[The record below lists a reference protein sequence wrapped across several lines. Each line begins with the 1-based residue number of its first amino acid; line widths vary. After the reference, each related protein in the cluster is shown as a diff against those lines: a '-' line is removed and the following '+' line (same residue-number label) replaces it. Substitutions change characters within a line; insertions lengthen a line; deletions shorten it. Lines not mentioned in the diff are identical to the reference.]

1 MFDRILFATTASPT
15 CKDAADVAFDLAKKY
30 NSELTVLHVFGVPTH
45 GFSRDVVDIKTGEK
59 GTYDEDYVQRVVK
72 EMRITFADKLAEAK
86 NCVVEATAGAPHR
99 EILRA
104 ARQKDV
110 DLIVM
115 GSHTRQEDTGA
126 ARFRTVVGN
135 TMQKVA
141 KAARCPVLIVSRPC
155 QTCWW
160 YFSNIVFGT
169 DFSKAAQSAFL
180 FALKTAREIGCKL
193 YLFHACDIGAEDPAQ
208 VRTQA
213 DIEARVKEARRRLEE
228 VYASQMEGFDNY
240 EIEVWEGTPYVE
252 VLKYARDKQADL
264 IVMAH
269 HTREIDPERAVL
281 GSTVEQVVLRSACPV
296 ASVTHPDKVAAI
308 QQQ

>member
-1 MFDRILFATTASPT
+1 MFDKILFATTASPI
-15 CKDAADVAFDLAKKY
+15 CKDAADVALDLAKKY
-30 NSELTVLHVFGVPTH
+30 NSQLTIFHVFGLPTH
-45 GFSRDVVDIKTGEK
+45 GFSQLAVDLKTGQKLEHD
-59 GTYDEDYVQRVVK
+59 DEWTQRVK
-72 EMRITFADKLAEAK
+72 EEMQSTFADKLAEAED
-86 NCVVEATAGAPHR
+86 CELEAVVGAPHR

-104 ARQKDV
+104 ARSKDV

-169 DFSKAAQSAFL
+169 DFSKAAQSAFK
-180 FALKTAREIGCKL
+180 FALNTARQIGCKL
-193 YLFHACDIGAEDPAQ
+193 YLFHACDIGAVDPGK

-213 DIEARVKEARRRLEE
+213 DIEEKVKEARKKMEKLYLPE
-228 VYASQMEGFDNY
+228 MEGFDNY

-252 VLKYARDKQADL
+252 ILKYARDKQADL
-264 IVMAH
+264 VVMAH
-269 HTREIDPERAVL
+269 HTREIDPEEAVL

-296 ASVTHPDKVAAI
+296 ASVNRPDKVAAG
-308 QQQ
+308 

>member
-1 MFDRILFATTASPT
+1 MFDKILFATTASPI
-15 CKDAADVAFDLAKKY
+15 CRDAADVAFDLANKY
-30 NSELTVLHVFGVPTH
+30 NSQLTVFHVFGLPTH
-45 GFSRDVVDIKTGEK
+45 GFSHFAVDIKTGEK
-59 GTYDEDYVQRVVK
+59 LEHDGEWTERVKDEMK
-72 EMRITFADKLAEAK
+72 STFSDKLEEAE
-86 NCVVEATAGAPHR
+86 NCEVEAVVGAPHR

-104 ARQKDV
+104 AREKDV

-115 GSHTRQEDTGA
+115 GSHTRQEDTAA

-169 DFSKAAQSAFL
+169 DFSKAAQSAFK
-180 FALKTAREIGCKL
+180 FALSTAKQIGCKL
-193 YLFHACDIGAEDPAQ
+193 YLFHACDIRASEPGE
-208 VRTQA
+208 VRTQT
-213 DIEARVKEARRRLEE
+213 DIEEKVKEARRKMEE
-228 VYASQMEGFDNY
+228 LYLPEMEGYDNY

-252 VLKYARDKQADL
+252 ILKYARDKQADL
-264 IVMAH
+264 VVMAH
-269 HTREIDPERAVL
+269 HAREIDPDKAVL

-296 ASVTHPDKVAAI
+296 ASVNRPDKVAAS
-308 QQQ
+308 

>member
-1 MFDRILFATTASPT
+1 MFDKILFATTASPI
-15 CKDAADVAFDLAKKY
+15 CQDAADVAFDLAKKY
-30 NSELTVLHVFGVPTH
+30 NSELTVFHVFGLPTH
-45 GFSRDVVDIKTGEK
+45 GFSRFAVDLKTGETEVHDK
-59 GTYDEDYVQRVVK
+59 EWVERVK
-72 EMRITFADKLAEAK
+72 EE
-86 NCVVEATAGAPHR
+86 NCVVEAVVGAPHR

-104 ARQKDV
+104 AREKDI

-126 ARFRTVVGN
+126 TRFRTVVGN

-169 DFSKAAQSAFL
+169 DFSKAAQSAFK
-180 FALKTAREIGCKL
+180 FALKTAQEIGCKL
-193 YLFHACDIGAEDPAQ
+193 YLFHACDIGATDPGK

-213 DIEARVKEARRRLEE
+213 DIEETVKEARKKMEQLYLPE
-228 VYASQMEGFDNY
+228 MEGFDNY

-252 VLKYARDKQADL
+252 ILKYARDKQADL
-264 IVMAH
+264 VVMAH
-269 HTREIDPERAVL
+269 HTREIDPDEAVL

-296 ASVTHPDKVAAI
+296 ASVNRPDKVAASS
-308 QQQ
+308 

>member
-1 MFDRILFATTASPT
+1 MFDRILFATTASPI

-30 NSELTVLHVFGVPTH
+30 DSQLTVFHVFGLPTH
-45 GFSRDVVDIKTGEK
+45 GFSHFAVDLKTGEK
-59 GTYDEDYVQRVVK
+59 VEHDDEWTNKVK
-72 EMRITFADKLAEAK
+72 EEMQNTFADKLAEAE
-86 NCVVEATAGAPHR
+86 NCEVEAVVGAPHR

-104 ARQKDV
+104 ARKKDV

-115 GSHTRQEDTGA
+115 GSHTRQEDTA
-126 ARFRTVVGN
+126 ATRFRTVVGN

-169 DFSKAAQSAFL
+169 DFSKAAQSAFK
-180 FALKTAREIGCKL
+180 FALNTAKQIGCKL
-193 YLFHACDIGAEDPAQ
+193 YLFHACDIGATDSGK

-213 DIEARVKEARRRLEE
+213 DIEEKVKEARQKMEE
-228 VYASQMEGFDNY
+228 LYLPEMEGFDNY

-252 VLKYARDKQADL
+252 ILKYARDKQADL
-264 IVMAH
+264 VVMAH
-269 HTREIDPERAVL
+269 HAREIDPEEAVL

-296 ASVTHPDKVAAI
+296 ASVNRPDKVAAS
-308 QQQ
+308 

>member
-1 MFDRILFATTASPT
+1 MFDKILFATTASPI

-30 NSELTVLHVFGVPTH
+30 DSQLTVFHVFGLPTH
-45 GFSRDVVDIKTGEK
+45 GFSQFAEDLKTGQKVEQD
-59 GTYDEDYVQRVVK
+59 DEWTKRVTE
-72 EMRITFADKLAEAK
+72 EMRSTFADKLAEAES
-86 NCVVEATAGAPHR
+86 CELEAVVGAPHR

-104 ARQKDV
+104 ARTRDI

-115 GSHTRQEDTGA
+115 GSHTRQEDTA
-126 ARFRTVVGN
+126 ATRFRSVVGN

-169 DFSKAAQSAFL
+169 DFSKASHSAFK
-180 FALKTAREIGCKL
+180 FALNTARQIGCKL
-193 YLFHACDIGAEDPAQ
+193 YLFHACDIGATDPGK

-213 DIEARVKEARRRLEE
+213 DIEEKVKEARKKMEE
-228 VYASQMEGFDNY
+228 LYLPELEGFDNY
-240 EIEVWEGTPYVE
+240 EIDIWEGTPYVE
-252 VLKYARDKQADL
+252 ILKYARDKQADL
-264 IVMAH
+264 VVMAH
-269 HTREIDPERAVL
+269 HTREIDPEKAVL

-296 ASVTHPDKVAAI
+296 ASVNRPDKVAAS
-308 QQQ
+308 

>member
-1 MFDRILFATTASPT
+1 MFDKILFATTASPI
-15 CKDAADVAFDLAKKY
+15 CKDAADVAFDLSKKY
-30 NSELTVLHVFGVPTH
+30 NSELTVLHVFALPTH
-45 GFSRDVVDIKTGEK
+45 GFSHYAVDLKTGEK
-59 GTYDEDYVQRVVK
+59 EIHSDMWVDRVIE
-72 EMRITFADKLAEAK
+72 EMRKTFADKLAE
-86 NCVVEATAGAPHR
+86 VEKCSLEAAVGAPHR

-104 ARQKDV
+104 ARKKDV

-126 ARFRTVVGN
+126 TRFRTVVGN

-160 YFSNIVFGT
+160 YFSNIIFGT
-169 DFSKAAQSAFL
+169 DFSKAAHSAFL

-193 YLFHACDIGAEDPAQ
+193 YLFHACDIDGGEPGS

-213 DIEARVKEARRRLEE
+213 EIEARVKEARKKMQQLYVPE
-228 VYASQMEGFDNY
+228 MEGFDNY
-240 EIEVWEGTPYVE
+240 EMEVWEGTPYVE

-269 HTREIDPERAVL
+269 HTREIDPEKALL

-296 ASVTHPDKVAAI
+296 ASVTHPDKVAVH
-308 QQQ
+308 

>member
-1 MFDRILFATTASPT
+1 MFDRILFATTASPI
-15 CKDAADVAFDLAKKY
+15 CKDAADVAFDLANKY
-30 NSELTVLHVFGVPTH
+30 DSHLTVLHVFGLPTH
-45 GFSRDVVDIKTGEK
+45 GFSQFAVDLKTGE
-59 GTYDEDYVQRVVK
+59 TEVHDDDWVDRVK
-72 EMRITFADKLAEAK
+72 EEMQSTFADKLAEAK
-86 NCVVEATAGAPHR
+86 DCEVEAVVGAPHR

-104 ARQKDV
+104 AREKNI

-169 DFSKAAQSAFL
+169 DFSKAAQSAFK
-180 FALKTAREIGCKL
+180 FALQTAKQIGCKL
-193 YLFHACDIGAEDPAQ
+193 YLFHACDIGATDPGK

-213 DIEARVKEARRRLEE
+213 DIEKKVKEARKKMEE
-228 VYASQMEGFDNY
+228 LYLPEMEGFDNY

-252 VLKYARDKQADL
+252 ILKYARDKQADL
-264 IVMAH
+264 VVMAH
-269 HTREIDPERAVL
+269 HTREIDPEKAVL

-296 ASVTHPDKVAAI
+296 ASVNRPDKVAAS
-308 QQQ
+308 

>member
-1 MFDRILFATTASPT
+1 MFEKILFATTASPI

-30 NSELTVLHVFGVPTH
+30 NSELTVLHVFGLPTH
-45 GFSRDVVDIKTGEK
+45 GFSRFAVDLKTGE
-59 GTYDEDYVQRVVK
+59 TEVHDDEWTDRVAA
-72 EMRITFADKLAEAK
+72 EMRNTFADKLEQAE
-86 NCVVEATAGAPHR
+86 NCLLEAVAGAPHR

-104 ARQKDV
+104 ARKKNI

-115 GSHTRQEDTGA
+115 GSHTRQEEIGA
-126 ARFRTVVGN
+126 TRFRSVVGN

-160 YFSNIVFGT
+160 YFSNIVLGT
-169 DFSKAAQSAFL
+169 DFSKAAYSAFK
-180 FALKTAREIGCKL
+180 FALKTAQEIGCKL
-193 YLFHACDIGAEDPAQ
+193 YLFHACDIGTVDPGK

-213 DIEARVKEARRRLEE
+213 DIEQRVKEAQEKMEE
-228 VYASQMEGFDNY
+228 LYVPEMEGFDNY

-252 VLKYARDKQADL
+252 ILKYSRDKQADL

-269 HTREIDPERAVL
+269 HTREIDPEKAVL

-296 ASVTHPDKVAAI
+296 ASVNHPDKLAAS
-308 QQQ
+308 

>member
-1 MFDRILFATTASPT
+1 MFENILFATTASPI

-30 NSELTVLHVFGVPTH
+30 NSKLTVLHVFGLPTH
-45 GFSRDVVDIKTGEK
+45 GFSKYAVDLKTGEK
-59 GTYDEDYVQRVVK
+59 DIADDHWVERVTE
-72 EMRITFADKLAEAK
+72 EMRNTFADKLDEVEGCELEA
-86 NCVVEATAGAPHR
+86 VAGAPHR
-99 EILRA
+99 EILRL
-104 ARQKDV
+104 ARKKNI

-126 ARFRTVVGN
+126 TRFRSVVGN

-141 KAARCPVLIVSRPC
+141 KAARCPVLIISRPC

-169 DFSKAAQSAFL
+169 DFSKAAHSAFL
-180 FALKTAREIGCKL
+180 FALKIAREIGCKL
-193 YLFHACDIGAEDPAQ
+193 YLFHACDVNAVDASK

-213 DIEARVKEARRRLEE
+213 DIEEKIKQARRKMEE
-228 VYASQMEGFDNY
+228 LYVPEMEGFDNY

-252 VLKYARDKQADL
+252 ILKYARDKQADL

-269 HTREIDPERAVL
+269 HAREIDPERAEL

-296 ASVTHPDKVAAI
+296 ASVNHPDKVAVAAS
-308 QQQ
+308 

>member
-1 MFDRILFATTASPT
+1 MFDKILFATTASPI

-30 NSELTVLHVFGVPTH
+30 DSQLTVFHVFGLPTH
-45 GFSRDVVDIKTGEK
+45 GFSQFAEDLKTGQKVEQD
-59 GTYDEDYVQRVVK
+59 DEWTKRVVE
-72 EMRITFADKLAEAK
+72 EMRSTFADKLAEAES
-86 NCVVEATAGAPHR
+86 CEMEAVVGAPHR

-104 ARQKDV
+104 ARTRDI

-115 GSHTRQEDTGA
+115 GSHTRQEDTA
-126 ARFRTVVGN
+126 ATRFRSVVGN

-169 DFSKAAQSAFL
+169 DFSKASHSAFK
-180 FALKTAREIGCKL
+180 FALNTARQIGCKL
-193 YLFHACDIGAEDPAQ
+193 YLFHACDIGATDPGK

-213 DIEARVKEARRRLEE
+213 DIEEKVKEARNKMEE
-228 VYASQMEGFDNY
+228 LYLPEMEGFDNY

-252 VLKYARDKQADL
+252 ILKYARDKQADL
-264 IVMAH
+264 VVMAH
-269 HTREIDPERAVL
+269 HAREIDPEKAVL

-296 ASVTHPDKVAAI
+296 ASVNRPDKVAAG
-308 QQQ
+308 

>member
-1 MFDRILFATTASPT
+1 MFDKILFATTASPI
-15 CKDAADVAFDLAKKY
+15 CKDAADVAFDLANKY
-30 NSELTVLHVFGVPTH
+30 DSHLTVFHVFGLPTH
-45 GFSRDVVDIKTGEK
+45 GFSQFAVDLKTGE
-59 GTYDEDYVQRVVK
+59 TEVHDDDWVERVK
-72 EMRITFADKLAEAK
+72 EEMQSTFADKLADAED
-86 NCVVEATAGAPHR
+86 CEVEAVVGAPHR

-104 ARQKDV
+104 AREKDI

-169 DFSKAAQSAFL
+169 DFSKAAQSAFK
-180 FALKTAREIGCKL
+180 FALQTAKQIGCKL
-193 YLFHACDIGAEDPAQ
+193 YLFHACDIGATDPGK

-213 DIEARVKEARRRLEE
+213 DIEEKVKEARKKMEE
-228 VYASQMEGFDNY
+228 LYLPEMEGFDNY

-252 VLKYARDKQADL
+252 ILKYARDKQADL
-264 IVMAH
+264 VVMAH
-269 HTREIDPERAVL
+269 HTREIDPEKAVL

-296 ASVTHPDKVAAI
+296 ASVNRPDKVAAS
-308 QQQ
+308 

>member
-1 MFDRILFATTASPT
+1 MFDRILFATTASPI

-30 NSELTVLHVFGVPTH
+30 NSELTVLHVFGFPTH

-59 GTYDEDYVQRVVK
+59 NTYDEEYVQRVLE
-72 EMRITFADKLAEAK
+72 EMRITFADKLAEAE

-104 ARQKDV
+104 ARQKNV

-169 DFSKAAQSAFL
+169 DFSKAAHSAFL

-193 YLFHACDIGAEDPAQ
+193 YLFHACDIGAADPGQ

-228 VYASQMEGFDNY
+228 LYVSQMEGFDNY

-308 QQQ
+308 

>member
-1 MFDRILFATTASPT
+1 MFDKILFATTASPI

-30 NSELTVLHVFGVPTH
+30 DSQLTVFHVFGLPTH
-45 GFSRDVVDIKTGEK
+45 GFSHFAEDLKTGQKVEHD
-59 GTYDEDYVQRVVK
+59 DEWTKRVTE
-72 EMRITFADKLAEAK
+72 EMRSTFADKLAEAE
-86 NCVVEATAGAPHR
+86 NYEVEAVVGAPHR

-104 ARQKDV
+104 ARAKDI

-115 GSHTRQEDTGA
+115 GSHTRQEDTA
-126 ARFRTVVGN
+126 ATRFRSVVGN

-169 DFSKAAQSAFL
+169 DFSKAAQSAFK
-180 FALKTAREIGCKL
+180 FALSTARQIGCKL
-193 YLFHACDIGAEDPAQ
+193 YLFHACDIGATDPGK

-213 DIEARVKEARRRLEE
+213 DIEEKVKEARKKMEDLYLPE
-228 VYASQMEGFDNY
+228 MEGFDNY
-240 EIEVWEGTPYVE
+240 EIDIWEGTPYVE

-264 IVMAH
+264 VVMAH
-269 HTREIDPERAVL
+269 HTREIDPEKAVL

-296 ASVTHPDKVAAI
+296 ASVNRPDKVAAS
-308 QQQ
+308 

>member
-1 MFDRILFATTASPT
+1 MFDKILFATTASPI

-30 NSELTVLHVFGVPTH
+30 DSQLTVFHVFALPTH
-45 GFSRDVVDIKTGEK
+45 GFSQFAEDLKTGQKVEHD
-59 GTYDEDYVQRVVK
+59 DEWAKRVTE
-72 EMRITFADKLAEAK
+72 EMRSTFADKLAEAES
-86 NCVVEATAGAPHR
+86 CELEAVVGAPHR

-104 ARQKDV
+104 ARTRDI

-115 GSHTRQEDTGA
+115 GSHTRQEDTA
-126 ARFRTVVGN
+126 ATRFRSVVGN

-169 DFSKAAQSAFL
+169 DFSKASHSAFK
-180 FALKTAREIGCKL
+180 FALNTARQIGCKL
-193 YLFHACDIGAEDPAQ
+193 YLFHACDIGATDPGK

-213 DIEARVKEARRRLEE
+213 DIEEKVKEARKKMEE
-228 VYASQMEGFDNY
+228 LYLPELEGFDNY
-240 EIEVWEGTPYVE
+240 EIDIWEGTPYVE
-252 VLKYARDKQADL
+252 ILKYARDKQADL
-264 IVMAH
+264 VVMAH
-269 HTREIDPERAVL
+269 HTREIDPEKAVL

-296 ASVTHPDKVAAI
+296 ASVNRPDKVAAS
-308 QQQ
+308 

>member
-1 MFDRILFATTASPT
+1 MFDKILFATTASPI

-30 NSELTVLHVFGVPTH
+30 NSQLTILHVFGLPTH
-45 GFSRDVVDIKTGEK
+45 GFSQLAVDLKTGQKLEHD
-59 GTYDEDYVQRVVK
+59 DEWTQRVK
-72 EMRITFADKLAEAK
+72 EEMQSTFADKLAEAED
-86 NCVVEATAGAPHR
+86 CELEAVVGAPHR

-104 ARQKDV
+104 ARKRDV

-115 GSHTRQEDTGA
+115 GSHTRQEDTSA

-169 DFSKAAQSAFL
+169 DFSKAAQSAFK
-180 FALKTAREIGCKL
+180 FALNTARQIGCKL
-193 YLFHACDIGAEDPAQ
+193 YLFHACDIGAADPGQ

-213 DIEARVKEARRRLEE
+213 DIEEKVKEARQKMEE
-228 VYASQMEGFDNY
+228 LYLPEMEGFDNY

-252 VLKYARDKQADL
+252 ILKYARDKQADL
-264 IVMAH
+264 VVMAH
-269 HTREIDPERAVL
+269 HAREIDPEEAVL

-296 ASVTHPDKVAAI
+296 ASVNRPDKVAAG
-308 QQQ
+308 

>member
-1 MFDRILFATTASPT
+1 MFDKILFATTASPI

-30 NSELTVLHVFGVPTH
+30 NSQLTIFHVFGLPTH
-45 GFSRDVVDIKTGEK
+45 GFSQLAVDLKTGQKLEHD
-59 GTYDEDYVQRVVK
+59 DEWTQRVK
-72 EMRITFADKLAEAK
+72 EEMQSTFADKLAEAED
-86 NCVVEATAGAPHR
+86 CELEAVVGAPHR

-104 ARQKDV
+104 ARSKDV

-169 DFSKAAQSAFL
+169 DFSKAAQSAFK
-180 FALKTAREIGCKL
+180 FALNTARQIGCKL
-193 YLFHACDIGAEDPAQ
+193 YLFHACDIGAADPGK

-213 DIEARVKEARRRLEE
+213 DIEEKVKEARKKMEKLYLPE
-228 VYASQMEGFDNY
+228 MEGFDNY

-252 VLKYARDKQADL
+252 ILKYARDKQADL
-264 IVMAH
+264 VVMAH
-269 HTREIDPERAVL
+269 HTREIDPEEAVL

-296 ASVTHPDKVAAI
+296 ASVNRPDKVAAG
-308 QQQ
+308 